1 MARLIT
7 LPLEQKPTS
16 SSAVRTWMPG
26 GSYPTNLTDRLHISG
41 DWKTSDGYSM
51 GENINATWQGG
62 NIYTDSAGWK
72 ASVQSKKDDN
82 YYSQHWIA
90 DSGVPFKSGSTISG
104 GSLIGAEISNSTKGS
119 WTKGVDGFICEVCC
133 LPDGSG
139 DEADKCGK
147 IMSMS
152 LSGVFVDSNAKI
164 RVYEMT
170 NGGTRITGQDHNSTL
185 SHDWKTMSYYSK
197 STATRSLFHMGWI
210 ISFNHKRTCGGT
222 GKQKN
227 MTGRV
232 RYLQPLISHGGS
244 LSTSAATK
252 QVLMEKPRAW
262 SDRDTHILLTA

>member
-16 SSAVRTWMPG
+16 NSGVRMWMPG
-26 GSYPTNLTDRLHISG
+26 GSYATNPTDRLHISG
-41 DWKTSDGYSM
+41 SWKTSDGYSM
-51 GENINATWQGG
+51 GENINADWQGG

-72 ASVQSKKDDN
+72 ATVTSKKDQN
-82 YYSQHWIA
+82 WYSQHWIA
-90 DSGVPFKSGSTISG
+90 DSNVPFKSGSTISG
-104 GSLIGAEISNSTKGS
+104 GNLIGSTINANNKAS

-139 DEADKCGK
+139 SAADKCGK

-152 LSGVFVDSNAKI
+152 VSGVFVDDYAQV

-170 NGGTRITGQDHNSTL
+170 NGGNRITGQDHNSTL
-185 SHDWKTMSYYSK
+185 SADWKIMSYYSK
-197 STATRSLFHMGWI
+197 TTATRSLFHMGWI
-210 ISFNHKRTCGGT
+210 ISFNHKKTCGGN
-222 GKQKN
+222 GEQKN

-252 QVLMEKPRAW
+252 QVLMEKPRMW
-262 SDRDTHILLTA
+262 SDRNTHTLLTA